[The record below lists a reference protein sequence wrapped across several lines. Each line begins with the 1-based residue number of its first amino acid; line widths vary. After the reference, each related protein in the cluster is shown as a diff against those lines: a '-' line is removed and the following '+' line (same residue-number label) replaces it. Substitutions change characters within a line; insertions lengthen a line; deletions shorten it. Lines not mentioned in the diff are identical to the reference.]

1 MDKPNYFQ
9 SYNKV
14 IGATG
19 EQLAPGAVPPHPVL
33 APSIAPGGITGGLN
47 GGITGGITAG
57 IPGGIAGGIT
67 GSITAGVPAAIA
79 GGVGNV
85 NVASMASIMQTPGFA
100 NLVQQAI
107 RNQLENQAAA
117 QQLAATQQY
126 QLNGVSG
133 AQQLLL
139 TPQQTLA
146 QPIVIPPQ
154 PTVLVNGVSETLKK
168 VTELA
173 HRQFQSGNYS
183 DAEKYCNLVF
193 QSDQQNL
200 PILLLLSAINFQTK
214 NLEKS
219 MQYSML
225 AIKVNNQCAEA
236 YSNLGNYYKEKGHLA
251 EALENYKMAVKLKPE
266 FIDAYINL
274 AAALVSG
281 GDLEQAV
288 TAYFNALQINPD
300 LYCVRSDLGNL
311 LKAMGRLEE
320 AKVNQNKFI
329 WSNTK
334 IFFLQVCYL
343 KAIETQPQFAVA
355 WSNLGCVFNSQG
367 EIWLAIHHFE
377 KAVTLDPNFL
387 DAYINL
393 GNVLKEARIF
403 DRAVSAYLR
412 ALNLSGNHAV
422 VHGNLACVYYEQGLL
437 DLAIDTY
444 KKRALNIILNMN
456 CTNNILSMINGYLE
470 EFSDLFMRV
479 MFSDCRNYVNNN
491 FCLICLL
498 KKDNTT
504 FPAMFCFQLC
514 PTHADSQ
521 NNLANIKREQGKIE
535 DATRLY
541 LKALEIYPEF
551 AAAHSNL
558 ASILQQQGKLQ
569 DAILHYKEAIRI
581 SPTFADAY
589 SNMGNTLKE
598 MGDSSAAIACYNRAI
613 QINPAFAD
621 AHSNLA
627 SIHKDA
633 GNMAEAIQSYSTA
646 LKLKPEFPDAFC
658 NLAHCLQIICDWHD
672 YDRRVRKLV
681 QIVEDQLGKKRLPS
695 VHPHHSMLYPLSHA
709 TRIAIASKHASLC
722 FDKVHVQMLGKTP
735 LIHADRFS
743 IKKGQR
749 LRIGYV
755 SSDFGNHPTSHL
767 MQSIPGMHDRNRVEV
782 FCYALSVNDGTNF
795 RSKLMAES
803 EHFVD
808 LSQVPCNGK
817 AAEKIAH
824 DGIHILI
831 NMNGYTK
838 GARNEIF
845 ALRPAPI
852 QVMWLGY
859 PSTSGATFMDY
870 IITDAVTTPLRL
882 ACAFTEKLAYMPHT
896 FFIGDH
902 AQMLRHL
909 TEKVVVKDKEATER
923 DSCLIMNTAN
933 MDPILAKSEI
943 KEQVLDTEVVSGP
956 NKELV
961 RAEMVLPVLEVP
973 TEPIKQM
980 IMTGQMTMNVME
992 DMNVQNGL
1000 GQVSIPLK
1008 KSLKVQQLNLFQ
1020 SQMHHKAAT
1029 GEEIPNSVLLTSRAQ
1044 YQLPDD
1050 AIVFCNFNQLYK
1062 IDPSTLDM
1070 WIKILENVPKSIL
1083 WLLRFPY
1090 QGEEHIRKY
1099 CVERGLEPSRIV
1111 FSNVAAKEEHVRRGQ
1126 LADVCLDTPLCNGH
1140 TTGMDIL
1147 WTGTPM
1153 VTMPLESLA
1162 SRVATSQLYALGVP
1176 ELVAKTKAEYVDIAT
1191 RLGNDADHLAAMRAK
1206 VWMAR
1211 TTSTLFDVKQYCH
1224 DMEDLLDLMWKR
1236 YESGLPVDHIENNT
1250 VTPVGL

>member
-1 MDKPNYFQ
+1 
-9 SYNKV
+9 
-14 IGATG
+14 
-19 EQLAPGAVPPHPVL
+19 
-33 APSIAPGGITGGLN
+33 
-47 GGITGGITAG
+47 
-57 IPGGIAGGIT
+57 
-67 GSITAGVPAAIA
+67 
-79 GGVGNV
+79 
-85 NVASMASIMQTPGFA
+85 MAH
-100 NLVQQAI
+100 
-107 RNQLENQAAA
+107 
-117 QQLAATQQY
+117 
-126 QLNGVSG
+126 
-133 AQQLLL
+133 
-139 TPQQTLA
+139 
-146 QPIVIPPQ
+146 
-154 PTVLVNGVSETLKK
+154 K
-168 VTELA
+168 
-173 HRQFQSGNYS
+173 QFQTANY
-183 DAEKYCNLVF
+183 AEAERYCNVVH
-193 QSDQQNL
+193 QSDPNNVQC
-200 PILLLLSAINFQTK
+200 LLLLSSLHFQQK
-214 NLEKS
+214 NYEKS
-219 MQYSML
+219 MQFSVQ
-225 AIKVNNQCAEA
+225 AIKVNPGCAEA
-236 YSNLGNYYKEKGHLA
+236 YSNLGNYYKEKGQLA
-251 EALENYKMAVKLKPE
+251 EALESYRQAVKLKPG
-266 FIDAYINL
+266 FIDGYINL
-274 AAALVSG
+274 AAALVAG

-288 TAYFNALQINPD
+288 TAYFSALTINKD

-311 LKAMGRLEE
+311 LKAMGRLDE
-320 AKVNQNKFI
+320 AK
-329 WSNTK
+329 
-334 IFFLQVCYL
+334 VCYL

-412 ALNLSGNHAV
+412 ALNLNGSHAV
-422 VHGNLACVYYEQGLL
+422 VHGNLACVYYEQGLI

-444 KKRALNIILNMN
+444 KKAIELQPNFPDAYCNLANALKERGNISEAEKMY
-456 CTNNILSMINGYLE
+456 SMALE
-470 EFSDLFMRV
+470 
-479 MFSDCRNYVNNN
+479 
-491 FCLICLL
+491 IC
-498 KKDNTT
+498 
-504 FPAMFCFQLC
+504 PS
-514 PTHADSQ
+514 HADSQ
-521 NNLANIKREQGKIE
+521 NNLANIKREQGKIDE
-535 DATRLY
+535 ATRLY
-541 LKALEIYPEF
+541 LKALETYPEF

-569 DAILHYKEAIRI
+569 EAILHYKEAIRI
-581 SPTFADAY
+581 APTFADAY

-598 MGDSSAAIACYNRAI
+598 MGDSSAAIQCYNRAI

-633 GNMAEAIQSYSTA
+633 GNLLEAIQSYSTA

-658 NLAHCLQIICDWHD
+658 NLAHCLQIICDWRD
-672 YDRRVRKLV
+672 YDKRMQKLV
-681 QIVEDQLGKKRLPS
+681 NVVEVQLTSKQRLPS

-709 TRIAIASKHASLC
+709 SRIAIAAKHAQLC
-722 FDKVHVQMLGKTP
+722 FDKVKHQMTGRGP
-735 LIHADRFS
+735 LLHADRFS
-743 IKKGQR
+743 VRSGQR

-767 MQSIPGMHDRNRVEV
+767 MQSIPGMHDRTRVEV
-782 FCYALSVNDGTNF
+782 FCYALSPNDGTNF
-795 RSKLMAES
+795 RSKLIAES

-808 LSQVPCNGK
+808 FSQNPCNLK
-817 AAEKIAH
+817 AAEKIAA

-859 PSTSGATFMDY
+859 PSTSGSTFMDY
-870 IITDAVTTPLRL
+870 IITDAVTSPLKL
-882 ACAFTEKLAYMPHT
+882 AHAYTEKLAYMPHT

-902 AQMLRHL
+902 AQMMRHL
-909 TEKVVVKDKEATER
+909 TEKVVVKDNKNMTEER

-933 MDPILAKSEI
+933 MEPIMAKSEI
-943 KEQVLDTEVVSGP
+943 KEHVMDAEVVHGPEKEIIKTEVV
-956 NKELV
+956 V
-961 RAEMVLPVLEVP
+961 PVLEVP

-980 IMTGQMTMNVME
+980 IMTGQMTMNVMD
-992 DMNVQNGL
+992 DMHVQNGL
-1000 GQVSIPLK
+1000 G
-1008 KSLKVQQLNLFQ
+1008 Q

-1062 IDPSTLDM
+1062 IDPATMDM
-1070 WIKILENVPKSIL
+1070 WLEILENVPNSVL

-1090 QGEEHIRKY
+1090 QGEANVREY
-1099 CVERGLEPSRIV
+1099 CGLKGLDSRRII

-1153 VTMPLESLA
+1153 VTMPLETLA

-1176 ELVAKTKAEYVDIAT
+1176 ELAARNRREYVDIAV
-1191 RLGNDADHLAAMRAK
+1191 RLGTDAEYLQTTRAK
-1206 VWMAR
+1206 VWKAR
-1211 TTSTLFDVKQYCH
+1211 TTSTLFDVKQYCR
-1224 DMEDLLDLMWKR
+1224 DMEDLLEKMWKR
-1236 YESGLPVDHIENNT
+1236 YESGQHVDHIVTNT
-1250 VTPVGL
+1250 EPPVDI